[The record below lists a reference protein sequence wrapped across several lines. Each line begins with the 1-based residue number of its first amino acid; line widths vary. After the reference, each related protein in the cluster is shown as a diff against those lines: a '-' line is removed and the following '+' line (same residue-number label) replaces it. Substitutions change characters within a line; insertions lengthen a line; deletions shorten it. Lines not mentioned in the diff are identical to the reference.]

1 MIGKDA
7 SASGRHAPA
16 LVERGGSSREGV
28 ENTRDEEKRR
38 LGRYAIDGAIIH
50 IFPADTTIPYK
61 YKGQGK

>member
-16 LVERGGSSREGV
+16 LVERGGSSRNGV
-28 ENTRDEEKRR
+28 EKEGAST
-38 LGRYAIDGAIIH
+38 GAIDGAIIH

>member
-16 LVERGGSSREGV
+16 LVERGGSSRIGV
-28 ENTRDEEKRR
+28 EKEGASTR
-38 LGRYAIDGAIIH
+38 AIDGAIIH

>member
-16 LVERGGSSREGV
+16 LVERGGSSRKGV
-28 ENTRDEEKRR
+28 EKEGASTR
-38 LGRYAIDGAIIH
+38 AIDGAIIH